1 MDMNGRLGSGN
12 GHGVQDGLG
21 NVAVM
26 GGISVKVP
34 QAVRNGVVL
43 YGQVPSLNDSLKL
56 YWVKKRRLGTARF
69 VYSCNCEA
77 SFLGNHLCKH
87 IAAFRLAET
96 ER

>member
-1 MDMNGRLGSGN
+1 MDTHGRLAGRN
-12 GHGVQDGLG
+12 GHGVQEGLG
-21 NVAVM
+21 NVAVA

-43 YGQVPSLNDSLKL
+43 YGQVPSLNGSLKL
-56 YWVKKRRLGTARF
+56 YWVKKRRLGVGRF
-69 VYSCNCEA
+69 AYQCNCEA
-77 SFLGNHLCKH
+77 NFLGNHLCRH